1 MNIKTVE
8 DLFIHLLSDTY
19 SAEKQLTKALPKL
32 ARATSNEKLSQA
44 FQSHLEETQGQIER
58 IDQIVESESGIKLK
72 RMKCVAMEGLIEE
85 ANEVIESTEKNEV
98 RDAALIAAAQ
108 KVEHYEIASYGTL
121 ATLAEQLGYSKALKL
136 LKETLD
142 EEKQTD
148 LKLTDLA
155 VSNVNR
161 SRLSR
166 IEECKMNY
174 TEHYHDW
181 LRDAHAMEK
190 QAESML
196 ESMASR
202 IENYPDIKARI
213 EQHISETKH
222 QITMLEEVLDRNGI
236 SRSVLKDSMSKMAAM
251 GQSIGGMFPS
261 DEIVKGS
268 ISGYVFEQF
277 EIACYTSLLAAAKK
291 AGDTASIPT
300 IEAIL
305 KEEMQMADWLIKH
318 IPQTTEQFLLRSEAD
333 GVEAKK

>member
-1 MNIKTVE
+1 
-8 DLFIHLLSDTY
+8 
-19 SAEKQLTKALPKL
+19 
-32 ARATSNEKLSQA
+32 
-44 FQSHLEETQGQIER
+44 
-58 IDQIVESESGIKLK
+58 
-72 RMKCVAMEGLIEE
+72 
-85 ANEVIESTEKNEV
+85 
-98 RDAALIAAAQ
+98 
-108 KVEHYEIASYGTL
+108 
-121 ATLAEQLGYSKALKL
+121 
-136 LKETLD
+136 
-142 EEKQTD
+142 
-148 LKLTDLA
+148 
-155 VSNVNR
+155 
-161 SRLSR
+161 
-166 IEECKMNY
+166 MNY

-236 SRSVLKDSMSKMAAM
+236 SRSVLKDSMSKMAAI

-305 KEEMQMADWLIKH
+305 KEE
-318 IPQTTEQFLLRSEAD
+318 
-333 GVEAKK
+333 

>member
-1 MNIKTVE
+1 
-8 DLFIHLLSDTY
+8 
-19 SAEKQLTKALPKL
+19 
-32 ARATSNEKLSQA
+32 
-44 FQSHLEETQGQIER
+44 
-58 IDQIVESESGIKLK
+58 
-72 RMKCVAMEGLIEE
+72 
-85 ANEVIESTEKNEV
+85 
-98 RDAALIAAAQ
+98 
-108 KVEHYEIASYGTL
+108 
-121 ATLAEQLGYSKALKL
+121 
-136 LKETLD
+136 
-142 EEKQTD
+142 
-148 LKLTDLA
+148 
-155 VSNVNR
+155 
-161 SRLSR
+161 
-166 IEECKMNY
+166 MNY

-305 KEEMQMADWLIKH
+305 KEEMQMADWLINIFRRQRNNFYCDLKQMALK
-318 IPQTTEQFLLRSEAD
+318 P
-333 GVEAKK
+333 KNK

>member
-1 MNIKTVE
+1 
-8 DLFIHLLSDTY
+8 
-19 SAEKQLTKALPKL
+19 
-32 ARATSNEKLSQA
+32 
-44 FQSHLEETQGQIER
+44 
-58 IDQIVESESGIKLK
+58 
-72 RMKCVAMEGLIEE
+72 
-85 ANEVIESTEKNEV
+85 
-98 RDAALIAAAQ
+98 
-108 KVEHYEIASYGTL
+108 
-121 ATLAEQLGYSKALKL
+121 
-136 LKETLD
+136 
-142 EEKQTD
+142 
-148 LKLTDLA
+148 
-155 VSNVNR
+155 
-161 SRLSR
+161 
-166 IEECKMNY
+166 MNY

-318 IPQTTEQFLLRSEAD
+318 AD
-333 GVEAKK
+333 NGTIFTAI

>member
-1 MNIKTVE
+1 
-8 DLFIHLLSDTY
+8 
-19 SAEKQLTKALPKL
+19 
-32 ARATSNEKLSQA
+32 
-44 FQSHLEETQGQIER
+44 
-58 IDQIVESESGIKLK
+58 
-72 RMKCVAMEGLIEE
+72 
-85 ANEVIESTEKNEV
+85 
-98 RDAALIAAAQ
+98 
-108 KVEHYEIASYGTL
+108 
-121 ATLAEQLGYSKALKL
+121 
-136 LKETLD
+136 
-142 EEKQTD
+142 
-148 LKLTDLA
+148 
-155 VSNVNR
+155 
-161 SRLSR
+161 
-166 IEECKMNY
+166 MNY

-305 KEEMQMADWLIKH
+305 KEEMQMADWL
-318 IPQTTEQFLLRSEAD
+318 T
-333 GVEAKK
+333 G